1 MMKIIPSTKKFLL
14 DLKAETAGKGFL
26 FLLVIGLPFIL
37 STQLLDQQLVI
48 RFLVLAIAGF
58 GLSFYF
64 LFFTLR
70 NKTLKP
76 LNDPIILFSALFVVY
91 LAFRI
96 WPAFVFGDAFFDWLK
111 QALFFTLLFLIYQL
125 FSFKT
130 IRFSVSW
137 SLAVLG
143 LILAVWGVYELS
155 SLSTGGDFQ
164 MPFSTYEIRTS
175 FAHRNLFAQALFLT
189 LPFQFLK
196 SFYRKRKVVSL
207 MFLVSVTAS
216 LFLLVVLSSRAI
228 WLATMVSLLILVLIF
243 IFNVRRRRFDSLDL
257 GRPEFIKIIAVIVVG
272 ILSSALFF
280 QLQDSSKEVKTHSEE
295 IFNPQK
301 GTIKQR
307 YELWNRSSKL
317 FKESPVFGKGLSNWK
332 IEVLKFDHEGL
343 VSEDNLTFY
352 QRPHNDY
359 LWILTETGLI
369 GLVLYLLIITF
380 VVIRLIRNIFRVEN
394 SKVRLFFTAVLMA
407 ISGFLV
413 FSFFSFTRERIFHNL
428 VVALLIA
435 SVVAFHPDKE
445 RNQDLKP
452 KSFFTFLIGLI
463 FLLLSAA
470 SIVDGYYR
478 FNGEKQLKKAMI
490 AKNNRNYALI
500 LTEINKAE
508 SPLYQ
513 MDPTST
519 PLPWYSG
526 FAFFKQNKLPEA
538 KTQFLQA
545 NALNP
550 YHIHVLNNLASTYA
564 FLKKSDSAIFYYK
577 KAVKIAP
584 NFDESWFNMSAVYFN
599 LKEYDLAYES
609 LKKVNLF
616 TTDSRY
622 RPFVKTIVRTLL
634 VQELENSFDSS
645 TYFLPEDEGWYFEVH
660 KMLRNERKLLK
671 NIIFEKQILSPKN

>member
-26 FLLVIGLPFIL
+26 FLLVIGLPFIF

-48 RFLVLAIAGF
+48 RFLVLAVAGF
-58 GLSFYF
+58 GLSLYF
-64 LFFTLR
+64 LFFSLR
-70 NKTLKP
+70 NKTLKHV
-76 LNDPIILFSALFVVY
+76 NDPILLLSGLFVVY

-96 WPAFVFGDAFFDWLK
+96 TPVFVFGDALFEWLK

-130 IRFSVSW
+130 ISFSVFW

-164 MPFSTYEIRTS
+164 MPFSTYEIKTT

-189 LPFQFLK
+189 LPFQLLK
-196 SFYRKRKVVSL
+196 SFYRRRKVVSL
-207 MFLVSVTAS
+207 IFLVSVTAS
-216 LFLLVVLSSRAI
+216 LFLLVVLSSRAL
-228 WLATMVSLLILVLIF
+228 WLATMFSLLILVLILNF
-243 IFNVRRRRFDSLDL
+243 SVRWRRFGSLDF
-257 GRPEFIKIIAVIVVG
+257 GKPEFIKFIVVIVAG

-280 QLQDSSKEVKTHSEE
+280 QLQDSSIEVKTHSEE
-295 IFNPQK
+295 IFNPEK

-307 YELWNRSSKL
+307 YELWDRSLKL

-332 IEVLKFDHEGL
+332 IEVLNFDHEGL

-359 LWILTETGLI
+359 LWILTETGI
-369 GLVLYLLIITF
+369 VGLVLYLLIITL
-380 VVIRLIRNIFRVEN
+380 VLVRLIRIIFNAEN
-394 SKVRLFFTAVLMA
+394 TKVRLFFIAVLMTFC
-407 ISGFLV
+407 GFLL

-445 RNQDLKP
+445 KNQDLKP

-463 FLLLSAA
+463 FLLLSVVA
-470 SIVDGYYR
+470 IVDGYYR

-490 AKNNRNYALI
+490 AKNSRNYALI

-508 SPLYQ
+508 NPLYQ

-538 KTQFLQA
+538 KTQFLKA
-545 NALNP
+545 YALNP

-564 FLKKSDSAIFYYK
+564 MSGKSDSAVLYYE

-622 RPFVKTIVRTLL
+622 KPFVKTIVRTLL

-645 TYFLPEDEGWYFEVH
+645 TYLLPDDEDWYFEVH
-660 KMLRNERKLLK
+660 KMLRNEHKLLK
-671 NIIFEKQILSPKN
+671 NIIFEKQILSPKH